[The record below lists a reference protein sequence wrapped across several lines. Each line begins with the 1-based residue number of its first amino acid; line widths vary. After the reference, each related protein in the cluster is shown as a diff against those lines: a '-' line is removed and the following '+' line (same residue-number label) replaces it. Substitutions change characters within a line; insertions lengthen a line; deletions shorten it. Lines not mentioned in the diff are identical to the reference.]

1 VSWFREALRVHAAYV
16 HPPVPHGLVRSF
28 VSRESLD
35 DFYRDEGEKLIA
47 PACSILEQAKVS
59 CTKHLYV
66 GPVAES
72 IVKLAGDHAC
82 ELIWMGT
89 HGQGA
94 TAAFA
99 IGSVARKVLQ
109 LAPVPVLLVR

>member
-1 VSWFREALRVHAAYV
+1 MNQMT
-16 HPPVPHGLVRSF
+16 PPPSTVDEPVVIPVEPF
-28 VSRESLD
+28 TSRG
-35 DFYRDEGEKLIA
+35 YARDEGEKLIA

-66 GPVAES
+66 GPVPES
-72 IVKLAGDHAC
+72 IVKLAGDYAC

-94 TAAFA
+94 TAALLL
-99 IGSVARKVLQ
+99 GSVARKVLQ
-109 LAPVPVLLVR
+109 LAPVPVLLIR